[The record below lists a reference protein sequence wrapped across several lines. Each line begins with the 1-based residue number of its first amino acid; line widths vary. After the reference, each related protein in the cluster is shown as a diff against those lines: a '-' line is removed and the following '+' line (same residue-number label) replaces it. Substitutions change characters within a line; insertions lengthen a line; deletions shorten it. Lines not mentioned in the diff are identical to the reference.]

1 MTTFSKGVNILKKM
15 VTLYAD
21 EGKVLTNGEIYATT
35 MSLAKGSDGEEFYE
49 ITREEYEKI
58 LKEQERKE
66 REANAE

>member
-1 MTTFSKGVNILKKM
+1 MKKM

-58 LKEQERKE
+58 LKEQEADAK
-66 REANAE
+66 